1 MEIDTFRKWLAERGC
16 HFDTRGHRRGEGHGH
31 LTIHRE
37 GRTAELQLTGS
48 HQHLDTDLVRQVC
61 ETLGLHESEIRYLD
75 RTARIRPFATS
86 RSDYG
91 TVGAP

>member
-37 GRTAELQLTGS
+37 GRTAELPLTGS
-48 HQHLDTDLVRQVC
+48 RQHLDTDLVRQVC
-61 ETLGLHESEIRYLD
+61 ETLGLHESEIPGPRG
-75 RTARIRPFATS
+75 RA
-86 RSDYG
+86 
-91 TVGAP
+91 